1 MTIDTRA
8 LRNTLGCFATGVT
21 VVTALTAA
29 RDPIGITVNSF
40 NSVSLDPPLI
50 LFSVDRGSSSFAAFH
65 GAMHYVVNV
74 LEEGQRELSQ
84 RFAKPVSDK
93 WNGVP
98 YATWS
103 SGAPVLRGCLA
114 NLECAREAVHEGGDH
129 IILVGRVIKLTHAE
143 GGRPLLYYRG
153 AYRGLGD

>member
-1 MTIDTRA
+1 MTIDSRA

-21 VVTALTAA
+21 VVTALTVA
-29 RDPIGITVNSF
+29 RDPVGITVNSF

-50 LFSVDRGSSSFAAFH
+50 LFSVDRAGSSFATFRDA
-65 GAMHYVVNV
+65 AHYVVNV
-74 LEEGQRELSQ
+74 LGEGQRDLSQ
-84 RFAKPVSDK
+84 RFAKPVPDK

-98 YATWS
+98 HATWS
-103 SGAPVLRGCLA
+103 SGAPVLEGCLA

-129 IILVGRVIKLTHAE
+129 IILIGRVLKLTHAE